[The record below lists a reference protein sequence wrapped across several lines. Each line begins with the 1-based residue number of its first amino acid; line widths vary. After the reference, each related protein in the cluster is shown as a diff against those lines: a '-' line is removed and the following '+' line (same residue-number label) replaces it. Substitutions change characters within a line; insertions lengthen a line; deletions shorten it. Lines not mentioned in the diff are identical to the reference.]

1 MSDVIKDYNFA
12 VELYDTTTGNQFT
25 DYAENIEDLLH
36 WRVAEEVYLEDT
48 VVEDF
53 YRLTPDG
60 WVKIKRDELQELL
73 KPLID
78 RAYDKKKNE
87 QSREPRYQV
96 YFRTPNG
103 KWDLHSSHD
112 TEKEAKEERD
122 RLPIGLTTDIRNYI
136 RKGFR

>member
-12 VELYDTTTGNQFT
+12 VELFDTATGNQFT

-48 VVEDF
+48 VVVDF
-53 YRLTPDG
+53 YRLTLDG
-60 WVKIKRDELQELL
+60 WVKIKRDELQGLL

-78 RAYDKKKNE
+78 RAYEKKKNE
-87 QSREPRYQV
+87 QSRKPRYQV

-103 KWDLHSSHD
+103 QWDFHSSHD

-122 RLPIGLTTDIRNYI
+122 RLPIGLTTDIFHV
-136 RKGFR
+136 K